1 MAVKYKIFKKENQY
15 KKKIQSFAWLEI
27 FITDLKYIQRR
38 RKMLIDSNFV
48 KKIGQALFAYFLS
61 TELNVFFPSFFDLV
75 LEKDKRGYVHKD
87 FEMLL

>member
-1 MAVKYKIFKKENQY
+1 MIFL
-15 KKKIQSFAWLEI
+15 SFAWLEI

-38 RKMLIDSNFV
+38 RKMLIDNNFV
-48 KKIGQALFAYFLS
+48 QKKEKKRTSFICIFFINGAKRC
-61 TELNVFFPSFFDLV
+61 FPSFFELV